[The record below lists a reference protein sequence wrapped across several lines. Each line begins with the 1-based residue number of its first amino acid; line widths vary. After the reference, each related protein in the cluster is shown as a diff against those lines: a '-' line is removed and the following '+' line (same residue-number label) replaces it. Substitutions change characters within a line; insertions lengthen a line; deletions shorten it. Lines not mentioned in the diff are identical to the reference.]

1 MVQPLIHFNAEV
13 PALRRP
19 VLVVCMDGFID
30 AGEAGTNAAM
40 FLRHRWSAKPV
51 ATFDH
56 DTFIDYRAR
65 RPTTVIDNG
74 ILRRIVFDELHVLT
88 AELPDAEHDA
98 VFLLGPE
105 PDMRWEAFCTAV
117 VGLCRDVGIET
128 ALGLGA
134 YPAAAPHTRP
144 TQIVAAGNVIAGD
157 LVPAAAKVPGYTGPV
172 GAQVMLQHRLG
183 EAGIPAVGLWAEV
196 PHYIAANAHPA
207 SVLALVEAV
216 ARTFGVSVDT
226 EELEQA
232 AAAHNSQVD
241 EAVAEHPD
249 AAEMVQRLEAHLD
262 EGGTAQQVPSGD
274 DLAAEIERFLS
285 DHSD

>member
-1 MVQPLIHFNAEV
+1 MTQSLIHWNAEV

-19 VLVVCMDGFID
+19 VLVASLDGFID
-30 AGEAGTNAAM
+30 AGDAGSSAAM
-40 FLRHRWSAKPV
+40 FLRHRWAAEPV
-51 ATFDH
+51 ATFDR

-74 ILRRIVFDELHVLT
+74 ILRRIEFDELQVL
-88 AELPDAEHDA
+88 AAQVPDAQHDA

-105 PDMRWEAFCTAV
+105 PDMRWEAFCDAV
-117 VGLCRDVGIET
+117 VRLCHQMGVET

-144 TQIVAAGNVIAGD
+144 TQIVSAVNIAAGD
-157 LVPAAAKVPGYTGPV
+157 LVPSATRVPGYTGPV
-172 GAQVMLQHRLG
+172 GVQVMLEHRLG

-196 PHYIAANAHPA
+196 PHYISANAHPS
-207 SVLALVEAV
+207 SVLALVNV
-216 ARTFGVSVDT
+216 VTKTFGVSIDT
-226 EELEQA
+226 EELELA
-232 AAAHNSQVD
+232 AEAHDNQVD

-249 AAEMVQRLEAHLD
+249 AAEMVHRLEAHLD
-262 EGGTAQQVPSGD
+262 AGGSSRQVASGD

-285 DHSD
+285 ERSD